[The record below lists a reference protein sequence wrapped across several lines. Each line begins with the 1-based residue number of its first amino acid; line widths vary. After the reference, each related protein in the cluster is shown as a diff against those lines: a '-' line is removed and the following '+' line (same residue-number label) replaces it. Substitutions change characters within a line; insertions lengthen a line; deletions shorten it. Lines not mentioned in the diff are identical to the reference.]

1 MADKNLVNYITNKS
15 IMLLFKNYIKQV
27 SLTEHSTPL
36 EQKRFK
42 DFLKSMGLNLNSIQ
56 GHSTILC
63 LKKEA
68 VGFSVKEITM
78 KYQFDQ
84 ICPPLIK

>member
-36 EQKRFK
+36 E
-42 DFLKSMGLNLNSIQ
+42 
-56 GHSTILC
+56 
-63 LKKEA
+63 
-68 VGFSVKEITM
+68 
-78 KYQFDQ
+78 
-84 ICPPLIK
+84 